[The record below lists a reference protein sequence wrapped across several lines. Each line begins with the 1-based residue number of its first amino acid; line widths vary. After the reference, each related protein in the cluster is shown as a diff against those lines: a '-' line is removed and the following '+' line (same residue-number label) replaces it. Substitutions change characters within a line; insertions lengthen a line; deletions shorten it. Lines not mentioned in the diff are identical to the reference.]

1 MTTDTGH
8 PPVVRLLSDTAVLPR
23 GGCPAHR
30 RVRAD
35 LALGPAR
42 HRPREVPAAVL
53 HAVLDLVEHRGW
65 SLERACAHPPPPGRP
80 PVTVLGE
87 RVPPV
92 HEGVRRW
99 VRHAARTHLAAT
111 AGRTPVPDFRVRQYM
126 PERGSRHRR
135 PYEVR
140 ATGRCYTLGAAREL
154 WVPVPGRLRRAPAD
168 AGLAVAAYVLATGAP
183 VDREAYAAAP
193 ERFHGGAPYPMR
205 CRDDPP
211 ERVRVIRVSCL
222 DGATEVRFDGTAAD
236 AEALFVARGR
246 EGLRSALVGG
256 ARSPGED
263 CLACAVRSGCGRLP
277 RAPGL
282 LGLGPG
288 GERRSWSPAT
298 AREHVLCPARAH
310 FRSLDLPPAPTDL
323 RPPAPP
329 PAPGGP
335 GPAPRAAT
343 ASGMPGAP
351 GPSESFARRP
361 GAREA
366 DPVPDGTVPALRGIP
381 VPHGE
386 PAPRGVPAPH
396 SKTAPHGAPIPRSEA
411 APRDEASGGAPVP
424 YGSPDP
430 HNETAPRD
438 EDIPRGTPGPHGEA
452 APHDKNA
459 LCGASA
465 RHDETGPHDVPVPH
479 EEGAPSGVLVPNGV
493 PIRHDETVPHDAPA
507 HRDKTTPHDEVVP
520 GDAPAPHGA
529 PVPHSETALRDIPVP
544 RGEAVPHG
552 TPAQRDK
559 TAPHDEGIPH
569 DTPDPHGK
577 FAPQDAPVSHEEDT
591 PRGASVPCGVP
602 ARRDE
607 AVPRNVPAL
616 HGENVAPAVP
626 GWAGGGEP
634 GERVPSR
641 AAGSER
647 AGTGGG
653 SGGGPPPGGHGD
665 GVVAGAVRAWL
676 ERAHERLPRRACEPA
691 DLPVDPARWACA
703 GRRLFGE
710 RARRAAA
717 LLAAHIP
724 VCPLRDLPAGD
735 HVRSGP
741 TLTADDTEADVL
753 VVYRTDVLHHRRGS
767 WVHRSVLISE
777 EGPPGATGLALFAQ
791 DPRAAL
797 GVLFFASGVIAAGP
811 EPAVEVEVLGP
822 DGAHVDTMDPASP
835 QVLAAAERTVRA
847 LVAPWHRDRA
857 YVPVPGPACRTCPYR
872 GWCPQGEDASP

>member
-8 PPVVRLLSDTAVLPR
+8 PPVVRLLSDTAVLPL

-35 LALGPAR
+35 LSLGPAR

-126 PERGSRHRR
+126 PERGARHRR

-140 ATGRCYTLGAAREL
+140 ATGRCYTLGAVREL

-205 CRDDPP
+205 RRDDPP

-236 AEALFVARGR
+236 SEALFVARGR

-256 ARSPGED
+256 ARAPGAD

-298 AREHVLCPARAH
+298 TREHALCPARAH
-310 FRSLDLPPAPTDL
+310 FRALGLPSAPTGL

-329 PAPGGP
+329 PAPGGA
-335 GPAPRAAT
+335 GPAPRAAA
-343 ASGMPGAP
+343 ASGMPGAT
-351 GPSESFARRP
+351 GPSGSPAHRP

-366 DPVPDGTVPALRGIP
+366 GPVPEGAVPALRGIA
-381 VPHGE
+381 VPHSE

-396 SKTAPHGAPIPRSEA
+396 SETTPRSED
-411 APRDEASGGAPVP
+411 APRGTPVP
-424 YGSPDP
+424 YG
-430 HNETAPRD
+430 
-438 EDIPRGTPGPHGEA
+438 
-452 APHDKNA
+452 
-459 LCGASA
+459 
-465 RHDETGPHDVPVPH
+465 
-479 EEGAPSGVLVPNGV
+479 
-493 PIRHDETVPHDAPA
+493 
-507 HRDKTTPHDEVVP
+507 
-520 GDAPAPHGA
+520 APAPHD
-529 PVPHSETALRDIPVP
+529 EDIQ
-544 RGEAVPHG
+544 RG
-552 TPAQRDK
+552 TPAPHEK
-559 TAPHDEGIPH
+559 VAPRGIP
-569 DTPDPHGK
+569 
-577 FAPQDAPVSHEEDT
+577 A
-591 PRGASVPCGVP
+591 PCGVP
-602 ARRDE
+602 GQRDE
-607 AVPRNVPAL
+607 AVPRNVSALRAEDLPHGVPAP
-616 HGENVAPAVP
+616 HGEDVAPAVP
-626 GWAGGGEP
+626 GRAGGGEP

-641 AAGSER
+641 AAGAER
-647 AGTGGG
+647 PGAGGG
-653 SGGGPPPGGHGD
+653 SGGGPPPGGPGD

-703 GRRLFGE
+703 GRRLFGA

-777 EGPPGATGLALFAQ
+777 EGPPGATGPALFAQ

-822 DGAHVDTMDPASP
+822 DGARVDTMDPASP

-847 LVAPWHRDRA
+847 LVAPWHRDRVYA
-857 YVPVPGPACRTCPYR
+857 PVPGPACRTCPYR
-872 GWCPQGEDASP
+872 GWCPQGEGASP